1 MRPKEFHANRVLEKC
16 ISLFW
21 NGGFKAT
28 SFDNIHAATDV
39 NRASLYNEFVS
50 KEGLLAASLDLYF
63 ERYIQP
69 KLTGLEQAPDFF
81 SGLQNFYKS
90 FFTAAPGN
98 ATSNGC
104 YTIAIS
110 TEMGRELEA
119 VNQRLRTLLEALEHA
134 IRTAA
139 QKANHSLSETSIEL
153 LVGLFCS
160 SAGIC
165 LVMSEPEIDFYLQ
178 SNLKLTLN
186 AETAESIR

>member
-1 MRPKEFHANRVLEKC
+1 MTLE
-16 ISLFW
+16 II
-21 NGGFKAT
+21 G
-28 SFDNIHAATDV
+28 I
-39 NRASLYNEFVS
+39 
-50 KEGLLAASLDLYF
+50 
-63 ERYIQP
+63 I
-69 KLTGLEQAPDFF
+69 
-81 SGLQNFYKS
+81 
-90 FFTAAPGN
+90 
-98 ATSNGC
+98 
-104 YTIAIS
+104 
-110 TEMGRELEA
+110 EMGRELEA